1 MNNPYMVG
9 KDDPNRAGGIIMEDW
24 GREEGWQNCR

>member
-9 KDDPNRAGGIIMEDW
+9 KDDPTRAGGIIMEDW
-24 GREEGWQNCR
+24 WDGEKKLGR